1 MIDIKTLRSNP
12 ETLKAALARRGDQ
25 KTNEL
30 LDGVL
35 QLDASRRVLL
45 AEVED
50 LKRGRNEASQEVA
63 KLKKSGGDAGEL
75 IAQTRHSGEHISAI
89 DADVREVVAGLRPGL
104 TPGLLLIDTS
114 TVSAQT
120 AREIAAELRTLGVG
134 FIDAP
139 LSGGVEGAKNGKL
152 SVMAGGAEADLAR
165 ALPALESFAAR
176 ITLMG
181 PVGAGQATKAV
192 NQIMIGG
199 IAEGVCEALA
209 FADALGLPRER
220 LLQVL
225 TAGAANSWFLE
236 KRGQSMFDGRFD
248 GGFKLALLHK
258 DLGIVREMAAALG
271 ASLPTVERAFTD
283 YSALKALGHGEQ
295 EISSLFTLK
304 RELFGDA

>member
-1 MIDIKTLRSNP
+1 MCSFGPKLATLAMTGLEVRVP
-12 ETLKAALARRGDQ
+12 ARCAFVGLGAMGAPMARHLAANGMLVGVWNRTHARAAELAA
-25 KTNEL
+25 EL
-30 LDGVL
+30 GIAAPV
-35 QLDASRRVLL
+35 QLIEL
-45 AEVED
+45 AAAAEIVF
-50 LKRGRNEASQEVA
+50 LCV
-63 KLKKSGGDAGEL
+63 
-75 IAQTRHSGEHISAI
+75 SA

-104 TPGLLLIDTS
+104 TPGMLLIDTS